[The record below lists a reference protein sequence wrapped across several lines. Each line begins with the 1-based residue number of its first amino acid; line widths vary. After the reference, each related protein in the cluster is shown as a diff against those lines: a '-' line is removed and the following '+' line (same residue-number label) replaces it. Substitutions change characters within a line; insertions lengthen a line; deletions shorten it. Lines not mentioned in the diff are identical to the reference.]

1 MNRYCWRC
9 YDCLSLGH
17 KAPWGMYL
25 FLGILLLGK
34 EGTATAEGLANQAV
48 PQGPKSSFQV
58 PVPGLGQNPWLVESY
73 FKQNG
78 LAGPDG
84 RDAAIQEQLRT
95 LKKLLEGQNFPLSSQ
110 QKTLLE
116 NLIQSPGISGPGV
129 ESLKEL
135 AKGLISKAD
144 PSQQD
149 FLREKLAGVG
159 RSGGVG
165 DLLGSL
171 GKLTPPGQSTFQG
184 LPRNLLLPKTIAP
197 PIPEPDLPFAMQ
209 TKGPNSQP
217 QPSPAFVPTVVP
229 PAPPKVGDLSRMFS
243 RILPFGLDKA
253 MAPLGKEM
261 VVKGKDLLR
270 GFKIPESWKPA
281 LKDTFKGFNLP
292 NSLAGGAPTLPR
304 APFGDSISGSKMV
317 LGCVGSFALL
327 FLLIWFL
334 PKMIKVGKTPG
345 QSHPRFPSS
354 GTGEGLVARLER
366 AVLKWGGGQLA
377 FGNHRIWKEHCGPRF
392 VSLGMAEEVVDHVF
406 SVYETAKYSK
416 LDLPPQ
422 TEERLVETLKRY
434 V

>member
-1 MNRYCWRC
+1 MNRYCSC
-9 YDCLSLGH
+9 YFEHLPLGL
-17 KAPWGMYL
+17 KAPGAISL
-25 FLGILLLGK
+25 FFAIILFGK

-58 PVPGLGQNPWLVESY
+58 PVPGLGQNPWLVESF

-78 LAGPDG
+78 VAGPDG
-84 RDAAIQEQLRT
+84 GDAAIQEQLRT

-135 AKGLISKAD
+135 AKDLISKAD
-144 PSQQD
+144 PSKQD
-149 FLREKLAGVG
+149 FLREKLAGIG

-165 DLLGSL
+165 DLLSSL
-171 GKLTPPGQSTFQG
+171 GKLTPPGQPTFQG
-184 LPRNLLLPKTIAP
+184 LPKNHLLSKMIAP
-197 PIPEPDLPFAMQ
+197 PIPEPDFPFAKQ

-217 QPSPAFVPTVVP
+217 QPSPVPPSSVVP

-261 VVKGKDLLR
+261 VEKGKDLLR

-281 LKDTFKGFNLP
+281 LKDAFKGFNLP

-317 LGCVGSFALL
+317 LGFVGSFAFL

-334 PKMIKVGKTPG
+334 PKMVKFGKTAG
-345 QSHPRFPSS
+345 QFHPRFPSS

-366 AVLKWGGGQLA
+366 AVLKWGGGDLA